1 MYFPVYLLLNGSYII
16 LDSTCFRYEPS
27 TADVDTYSAVKAPQA
42 NTPNLLRWYNHIKSF
57 TDKERTQF
65 PKKKSDFSTA
75 PASAPKPADDDDD
88 VDLFGSDDED
98 VCLLHFFFLNLI
110 IPDILPISLLMF
122 RFECNTQ

>member
-1 MYFPVYLLLNGSYII
+1 MYLPRLPIVKRSCII
-16 LDSTCFRYEPS
+16 LDYTCFRYEPS

-98 VCLLHFFFLNLI
+98 VCLLYFFYKI
-110 IPDILPISLLMF
+110 
-122 RFECNTQ
+122 